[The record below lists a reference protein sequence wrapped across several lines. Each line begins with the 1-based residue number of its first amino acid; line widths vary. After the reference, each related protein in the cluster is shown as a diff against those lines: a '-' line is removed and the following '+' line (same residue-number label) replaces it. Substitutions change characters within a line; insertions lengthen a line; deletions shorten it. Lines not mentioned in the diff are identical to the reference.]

1 MLVTISQNPDR
12 FVGSKAFL
20 TFFLCVDM
28 VLILVSVP
36 VALICLKNFNHGLIN
51 HISHVSSH
59 SMHSINNKTGTKDTT
74 SPERWSIE

>member
-1 MLVTISQNPDR
+1 MYLFTALSMASMGYFIYMLVTISKNPDR

-51 HISHVSSH
+51 HSKYKV
-59 SMHSINNKTGTKDTT
+59 K
-74 SPERWSIE
+74 ER